1 MPTTSSVESPILRT
15 RSSAASLPQMA
26 ADTGLPLEFEM
37 DLVSRPAERVRP
49 AVAARPALIF
59 AACLVVVLGLQLWT
73 GAYQVERG
81 VYSDDASHFMNGL
94 VIRDYLTTALGQNPV
109 TFAENYYL
117 SYPKIAPL
125 MWPPLFHVALGLLLL
140 LGGPPAATALLLVA
154 ATAAWLLWRVY
165 GIVRELA
172 GPAAGVLAAALTITT
187 PLVAALSGVVMLDVA
202 IAALALEAGYWLAR
216 YAQSSSRRDA
226 MLFGVFTAC
235 ACLTKGNG
243 VAVVLMPLA
252 FMLIT
257 RRFDLLRK
265 SGLYIAAA
273 IVVVFAVPLLA
284 TSAMFDAGIGDFGPV
299 TLALVMER
307 LQFYGGHL
315 WAHTGLP
322 ILAMASIGMVLAVRR
337 GWKRSEPESLPL
349 AEILASV
356 VIAGIAFHV
365 LNPHQVSVTRYLTMV
380 VGPVAA
386 LACFATWE
394 VADRLQM
401 LSSRTT
407 ARIVTASVLVLST
420 IAMRPVPR
428 TGTTLGYREAIGYLA
443 ARGEIAGNRLL
454 VISDEIGEGAFVTE
468 AAVLGLHPAPMMVR
482 GSKLLASDTWGGHNL
497 RLRYESPA
505 ALLGDLEAMHI
516 DYVLL
521 DLDQSSRALP
531 YFNLVE
537 TLARTEP
544 ARFAPEFSTTAD
556 PSGPRRSLSLYKV
569 TSPSTGPAKPFQVDL
584 TATLGRSVSR

>member
-1 MPTTSSVESPILRT
+1 
-15 RSSAASLPQMA
+15 MA
-26 ADTGLPLEFEM
+26 ADTGLPVEFDL
-37 DLVSRPAERVRP
+37 DLVSGPAERVKP

-59 AACLVVVLGLQLWT
+59 AACFVVVLGLQLWT
-73 GAYQVERG
+73 GAYRVERG

-94 VIRDYLTTALGQNPV
+94 VIRDYLTTAPGQNPV
-109 TFAENYYL
+109 AFAESYYL

-165 GIVRELA
+165 GFVRELA

-202 IAALALEAGYWLAR
+202 IAAMALEAGYWLAR
-216 YAQSSSRRDA
+216 YAQSSSPRDA
-226 MLFGVFTAC
+226 ILFGVFTAC

-252 FMLIT
+252 FIAIT

-265 SGLYIAAA
+265 SGLYISAA

-284 TSAMFDAGIGDFGPV
+284 TSAMFDASIGDFGPV
-299 TLALVMER
+299 TVALVMER
-307 LQFYGGHL
+307 IRFYGVHL
-315 WAHTGLP
+315 WEHTGLP
-322 ILAMASIGMVLAVRR
+322 ILAMASIGIFLAVRR
-337 GWKRSEPESLPL
+337 GWKQSEPKSLPL
-349 AEILASV
+349 AESLVSLM
-356 VIAGIAFHV
+356 IAGTAFHL
-365 LNPHQVSVTRYLTMV
+365 LNPHQVSVTRYLTMI

-386 LACFATWE
+386 LACFAAWE

-407 ARIVTASVLVLST
+407 ARIVTVSALVLST
-420 IAMRPVPR
+420 IVMRPVPR
-428 TGTTLGYREAIGYLA
+428 TVTALGYRETIGYLA
-443 ARGEIAGNRLL
+443 ARGEIAGRRLL
-454 VISDEIGEGAFVTE
+454 VISDEIGEGAFVSE
-468 AAVLGLHPAPMMVR
+468 AAVLGLRPAPTMIR
-482 GSKLLASDTWGGHNL
+482 GSKLLASDTWIGRDL

-505 ALLGDLEAMHI
+505 ALLDDLEAMHI
-516 DYVLL
+516 GYVLL
-521 DLDQSSRALP
+521 DLDQASRALP
-531 YFNLVE
+531 YFSLVE

-544 ARFAPEFSTTAD
+544 ERFAPEYSTTAG

-569 TSPSTGPAKPFQVDL
+569 TSPSSGPAKPFQIDL
-584 TATLGRSVSR
+584 TATLGRSVSK